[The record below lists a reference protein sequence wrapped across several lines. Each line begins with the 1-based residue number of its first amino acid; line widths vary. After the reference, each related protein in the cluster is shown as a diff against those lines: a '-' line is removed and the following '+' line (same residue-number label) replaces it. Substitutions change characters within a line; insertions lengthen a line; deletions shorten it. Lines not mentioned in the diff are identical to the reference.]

1 MEQEIVEFFE
11 VVLQRI
17 EQHPRYSVLLR
28 NAVAAQEQLI
38 LNYHNHAPNEP
49 YCVAVGVFDASIE
62 ALGIE
67 GEFRELAHIRG
78 IARDEEACGP
88 LMDGFATVLV
98 NRLGLRKRPRTYLN
112 GAPFEAQGSDQG
124 ASA

>member
-1 MEQEIVEFFE
+1 MEQEITEFFE
-11 VVLQRI
+11 IVLQRI

-28 NAVAAQEQLI
+28 NAVAAQDQLV
-38 LNYHNHAPNEP
+38 LNYHNHAPGES

-78 IARDEEACGP
+78 IAKELEACGP
-88 LMDGFATVLV
+88 LMNGFASLLES
-98 NRLGLRKRPRTYLN
+98 RLGLRHRPRIYLN
-112 GAPFEAQGSDQG
+112 GAPFA
-124 ASA
+124 AP